1 LIEKHERKTKK
12 QRTLTKSSSRSGS
25 CRVGRPWCHH
35 GKYRTHRFRVGS
47 LEIVADLEW
56 GANTIR
62 ALGVDGV
69 IGADLASVQLSLVTL
84 LQIEAQTHRACGL
97 RFPRTVH
104 PRALY
109 GTTFVSL
116 M

>member
-1 LIEKHERKTKK
+1 
-12 QRTLTKSSSRSGS
+12 
-25 CRVGRPWCHH
+25 
-35 GKYRTHRFRVGS
+35 
-47 LEIVADLEW
+47 
-56 GANTIR
+56 
-62 ALGVDGV
+62 
-69 IGADLASVQLSLVTL
+69 VTL

-97 RFPRTVH
+97 RFPRTVN